1 MNGIAVRIV
10 ALCTVSAALCARGD
24 VVTNTWIAGSTDW
37 SAAASYVEDRV
48 PNPGDAVIIPSG
60 VTATVSVVSMEA
72 ANTEGSSFD
81 VFSKLSRVYTG
92 DAASAI
98 VLDIAE
104 GASVTNGCWII
115 GKDGKG
121 TIIKRG
127 LGMIEFGANDYTYA
141 YNLDIDVE
149 EGTLVL
155 PQELQSKVHCYVK
168 KVTVNEGAML
178 VTAEDAGRG
187 TGLADGPTYMYEL
200 WGGGIVTNRYG
211 SARLSFRE
219 STPPRYFEFA
229 GTIGKGVRFSLSYK
243 VYMMLTGTNSTVS
256 PEITSG
262 SVLGFKKFGMQGQP
276 SSMGTS
282 GMTLRGDAAGTV
294 LYLGEGETSNKSLT
308 SWTLGNCEHIIDA
321 GATGGLDLTGTLN
334 GYNSSQLGQSYGMK
348 RLVLTGSNTVP
359 CVFSGP
365 LPTWSIYTTNYN
377 WHVTKRGTGTWRFT
391 DKAQTHAGA
400 WTVEDG
406 VLQFGSLKQKGVACS
421 LGTATNLMANYGG
434 LVDESKRIDWA
445 FALGGATTRGTME
458 YIGTNDA
465 TCTTR
470 PVILQGQGGTFASSS
485 NAVMRFY
492 GASADSG
499 VDATLTLGGDATA
512 VTNVIGDVTDGKG
525 KLSLAKDGEGTW
537 RLFGTN
543 DFTGSLAV
551 NKGTLIVDNPVNYS
565 WFKFSVTESFGQNE
579 RAQMTELGI
588 WDENGNRINHY
599 LYPYTNYWGKAEGSL
614 PEGMCAYWRSGTV
627 SDTYYTSGVTSV
639 RPMEAI
645 FDDGTALVP
654 GRTTYMS
661 PSLGVTMN
669 PEVPSTWMPIVMHLT
684 NGIGRAASFD
694 AVVPSGNTARNV
706 KSFVLEGSL
715 DGIHWNF
722 LTNIVLEENIGGNWL
737 SSGAK
742 YSGGT
747 AGTHTGGWPIEG
759 GPEDV
764 PPALEN
770 VESVSVAA
778 GARLVASGYVAPIK
792 GLTVDVNG
800 AGTIEGFE
808 FAAGRECNLNVENLP
823 KEGARLPGTYLDCT
837 GFGNIAGWS
846 LSVGGKATASRRI
859 LIENGVLRI
868 VPVGMIFSIR

>member
-1 MNGIAVRIV
+1 MENRA
-10 ALCTVSAALCARGD
+10 
-24 VVTNTWIAGSTDW
+24 
-37 SAAASYVEDRV
+37 
-48 PNPGDAVIIPSG
+48 PNPGDMVMIPAG
-60 VTATVSVVSMEA
+60 VTATVSVVSTEA

-104 GASVTNGCWII
+104 DASVTNYCWIV
-115 GKDGKG
+115 GKTGGKG

-127 LGMIEFGANDYTYA
+127 LGMIELGASDYTYA
-141 YNLDIDVE
+141 YNLDIHVE
-149 EGTLVL
+149 EGTLAL
-155 PQELQSKVHCYVK
+155 PQELQSGVHCYVQR
-168 KVTVNEGAML
+168 VTVDEGATL
-178 VTAEDAGRG
+178 ITAEDAGRK
-187 TGLADGPTYMYEL
+187 TGLSDGPTFVYEL
-200 WGGGIVTNRYG
+200 WGGGTISNRYG
-211 SARLSFRE
+211 SARFTFRN
-219 STPPRYFEFA
+219 SKPPRTCEFS
-229 GTIGKGVRFSLSYK
+229 GMFRSGVRLNIGEA
-243 VYMMLTGTNSTVS
+243 VNLMLTGTNSTVT
-256 PEITSG
+256 PEINAG
-262 SVLGFKKFGMQGQP
+262 AVVGFKKIGMQGQR
-276 SSMGTS
+276 SSMGSS
-282 GMTLRGDAAGTV
+282 GVTFRGTAGTI
-294 LYLGEGETSNKSLT
+294 LYLGEGETSDKSFT
-308 SWTLGNCEHIIDA
+308 AWTLGDYEHIIDA

-359 CVFSGP
+359 CVFSGT
-365 LPTWSIYTTNYN
+365 LPTWNIDTTNYN
-377 WHVTKRGTGTWRFT
+377 WHVTKRGTGIWRFV

-579 RAQMTELGI
+579 RAQMTDLGI
-588 WDENGNRINHY
+588 WDENGNRINHR

-614 PEGMCAYWRSGTV
+614 PEGMCAFWRQGTFW
-627 SDTYYTSGVTSV
+627 DTYSGSSV

-654 GRTTYMS
+654 GYNTYMS
-661 PSLGVTMN
+661 PKFTVGGSNNNIIMSPDT
-669 PEVPSTWMPIVMHLT
+669 PSTWMPIVMHLT

-694 AVVPSGNTARNV
+694 AVVPGGNTARNV

-722 LTNIVLEENIGGNWL
+722 LTNIVLEENIGGKWL
-737 SSGAK
+737 SSGAT

-747 AGTHTGGWPIEG
+747 SGTHTGGWPIEG

-778 GARLVASGYVAPIK
+778 GARLVAIGEVAPIK

-808 FAAGRECNLNVENLP
+808 FAAGSECNLNVENLP
-823 KEGARLPGTYLDCT
+823 NEGARLPGTYLDCT

-859 LIENGVLRI
+859 LVENGVLRI

>member
-1 MNGIAVRIV
+1 M
-10 ALCTVSAALCARGD
+10 
-24 VVTNTWIAGSTDW
+24 
-37 SAAASYVEDRV
+37 
-48 PNPGDAVIIPSG
+48 PN
-60 VTATVSVVSMEA
+60 
-72 ANTEGSSFD
+72 
-81 VFSKLSRVYTG
+81 
-92 DAASAI
+92 
-98 VLDIAE
+98 
-104 GASVTNGCWII
+104 
-115 GKDGKG
+115 
-121 TIIKRG
+121 
-127 LGMIEFGANDYTYA
+127 
-141 YNLDIDVE
+141 
-149 EGTLVL
+149 
-155 PQELQSKVHCYVK
+155 
-168 KVTVNEGAML
+168 
-178 VTAEDAGRG
+178 
-187 TGLADGPTYMYEL
+187 GPTFVYEL
-200 WGGGIVTNRYG
+200 WGGGIITNRYG
-211 SARLSFRE
+211 SARLTFRD
-219 STPPRYFEFA
+219 SKPPRYCEFS
-229 GTIGKGVRFSLSYK
+229 GIIGRGIRFYIGEK
-243 VYMMLTGTNSTVS
+243 VNLMLTGTNSTVT
-256 PEITSG
+256 PEIG
-262 SVLGFKKFGMQGQP
+262 AGAVLGFKKFGMQGQR

-282 GMTLRGDAAGTV
+282 GVTLRGDAAGTV
-294 LYLGEGETSNKSLT
+294 LYLGEGETSDKSLT
-308 SWTLGNCEHIIDA
+308 SWTLGNYEHIIDA
-321 GATGGLDLTGTLN
+321 GATGGLNLTGALY
-334 GYNSSQLGQSYGMK
+334 GYNSNQPEQSYGMK

-359 CVFSGP
+359 CVFSGT
-365 LPTWSIYTTNYN
+365 LPTWTLFTTNYN
-377 WHVTKRGTGTWRFT
+377 WHVTKRGTGTWRFA
-391 DKAQTHAGA
+391 DKKQTHAGA

-406 VLQFGSLKQKGVACS
+406 TLQFESLKEKGTACS
-421 LGTATNLMANYGG
+421 LGTSTNLMSNYGG
-434 LVDESKRIDWA
+434 LSDESKRVDWA

-639 RPMEAI
+639 RPLEGI

-654 GRTTYMS
+654 GRSTYMS

-669 PEVPSTWMPIVMHLT
+669 PEVPSTWIPIVMHLT

-694 AVVPSGNTARNV
+694 AVVPSGNTDRNV

-722 LTNIVLEENIGGNWL
+722 LTNIVLEENIGGKWL

-747 AGTHTGGWPIEG
+747 SGTHTGGWPIEG

-800 AGTIEGFE
+800 AGVIDGFA
-808 FAAGRECNLNVENLP
+808 FAAGRENTLNVVNLP
-823 KEGARLPGTYLDCT
+823 EGGAVLPGTYVNCT
-837 GFGNIAGWS
+837 GLENLAGWS
-846 LSVGGKATASRRI
+846 ISVGGNPTARYKTTVSG
-859 LIENGVLRI
+859 GVLR
-868 VPVGMIFSIR
+868 VTATGMMISFR